1 MSFRFLH
8 LADLHLETKFG
19 GGPETRDRL
28 RRATFEAFERAV
40 DHAIEHRLHALLA
53 AGDLFDD
60 PILSVRTE
68 LIFARELRKLS
79 EAGVWFLAVC
89 GNHDPGGAGFRTARL
104 GTLGERVRFFCQG
117 RPEAVT
123 VTDREGAAV
132 GIVVGAGHE
141 NDREGT
147 NLAARFSRVAGAL
160 PVVGLLHTNVESA
173 KASLDHKRY
182 APSTPADYQRLDY
195 AYWALGHIHLRQQ
208 AVAGLPVHY
217 AGNLQ
222 GRNISETG
230 AKGGLR
236 VEAFAGATATPE
248 FVRFAPVRCE
258 QRTVQGL
265 PANASS
271 DALAAHLVEF
281 VETLPREPDE
291 QLVLRLELAG
301 ATPLARTLRTEDTL
315 RALADEVASRTNVLE
330 LELRAERTSLPV
342 DRARLLAS
350 PSVLGAALSLIESA
364 RSDDALLAELAPA
377 DLAQETEGGDA
388 RLAYLRGLLEDL
400 PEELT
405 LRAIAPEEA

>member
-19 GGPETRDRL
+19 GAPAPRERL

-40 DHAIEHRLHALLA
+40 DYAIGNRLHALLA

-60 PILSVRTE
+60 PILSVHTE
-68 LIFARELRKLS
+68 LFFARELRKLS
-79 EAGVWFLAVC
+79 EASVWFLAVC

-104 GTLGERVRFFCQG
+104 GIEGERVRFFREG
-117 RPEAVT
+117 RPETVT
-123 VTDREGAAV
+123 ITDREGAAV
-132 GIVVGAGHE
+132 GVVVGAGHE
-141 NDREGT
+141 TDREGT

-208 AVAGLPVHY
+208 AVAGFPAHY

-230 AKGGLR
+230 AKGGLQ
-236 VEAFAGATATPE
+236 VEAFPGASATPE

-258 QRTVQGL
+258 QLTLAGL

-271 DALAAHLVEF
+271 DALASHLVEL
-281 VETLPREPDE
+281 VEALPRESDE
-291 QLVLRLELAG
+291 QLILRLELAG
-301 ATPLARTLRTEDTL
+301 PTPLARTLRSPDTL
-315 RALADEVASRTNVLE
+315 RVLAEEIASRTGLLD
-330 LELRAERTSLPV
+330 LELRAEKTSLPI

-350 PSVLGAALSLIESA
+350 PSVLGEALSLIDSA
-364 RSDDALLAELAPA
+364 QRDDSLLAELAPV
-377 DLAQETEGGDA
+377 DLAQETAAGDA
-388 RLAYLRGLLEDL
+388 RLAYLRGLLEEL

-405 LRAIAPEEA
+405 LRAVAPEEA